1 MRADGTTRSG
11 AQFVTRGHMF
21 RTYDWDNATGLV
33 DDLLGRYGLP
43 GDAGKRATAE

>member
-1 MRADGTTRSG
+1 
-11 AQFVTRGHMF
+11 MF

-43 GDAGKRATAE
+43 GDAKDGRQAAE